1 MDPVDRLLDNV
12 DSGKSLIKNRDVLHF
27 TYIPERILHRDK
39 QQEMVTQSLIPLY
52 QKSIPSNLLVYGK
65 PGTGK
70 TLVVK
75 KVLKQIQEREI
86 KRTGIPSLK
95 ISFNN
100 VFGYYLEVR
109 NTHKDKVPEESSP
122 IPPRNL
128 LHRTRGLPKK

>member
-75 KVLKQIQEREI
+75 KVLKQIQERVDKNTYPI
-86 KRTGIPSLK
+86 KLAYTNAKNESTLYGLLVSL
-95 ISFNN
+95 
-100 VFGYYLEVR
+100 
-109 NTHKDKVPEESSP
+109 
-122 IPPRNL
+122 
-128 LHRTRGLPKK
+128 